1 MHDDRPTES
10 WQMIGPSAFENRP
23 PTMNHRN
30 IARKGIIVVNREPW
44 RRERYGTMW
53 THGGVEGSTFCV
65 TQTRTTTSARPQSFI
80 FWLRPQTHFNPTNTS
95 PVFEFLTWV
104 NHYVKSLAR
113 QEQHPTLPTT
123 IRCNHFLQQHWRVKG
138 LRWWRQLHLKTQW
151 SGWCSTRW

>member
-1 MHDDRPTES
+1 MHDDRLTES

-138 LRWWRQLHLKTQW
+138 LRWWRQLHSKT
-151 SGWCSTRW
+151 